1 MKKITLSLIASMAM
15 AGTLMAGGDIAP
27 VVEPAYEAPVV
38 QAVDMSGFYLG
49 AGYSA
54 QYSDVEDYSYGVQVD
69 VDSDNLLFVA
79 GYDYNQYIG
88 VEGRYSVSV
97 GDVELSDSDG
107 YAETSDDY
115 ETTNWAIY
123 VKPQYLMDNGFGVY
137 ALLGYGE
144 TEFSNLTETG
154 SDDGFAWGLG
164 AKYTVNNWSLFLDY
178 TDLVTD
184 GELTGIEAAP
194 GVPADLDVQTDSWN
208 FGVTYKF

>member
-1 MKKITLSLIASMAM
+1 MKKITLSLVASMAM

-27 VVEPAYEAPVV
+27 IVEPAYQAPVV
-38 QAVDMSGFYLG
+38 ETVDYSGFYIG

-54 QYSDVEDYSYGVQVD
+54 QTSEVEDHSYGVIVD
-69 VDSDNLLFVA
+69 VDSDNMLFVA

-97 GDVELSDSDG
+97 GDVDLSVSDG
-107 YAETSDDY
+107 FSESSDDY
-115 ETTNWAIY
+115 ETNNWGIY

-144 TEFSNLTETG
+144 TEFVNLTETG
-154 SDDGFAWGLG
+154 TDDGFAWGLG
-164 AKYTVNNWSLFLDY
+164 AKYTVNSWSIFVDY

-184 GELTGIEAAP
+184 GTMDGIEAAP
-194 GVPADLDVQTDSWN
+194 GVPALLDVETDSWN